1 MQMETIISLI
11 IGITTAVAIFL
22 IQEQRRRKLEVEAKR
37 FRAEFKKLEERN
49 RADAWHLYRTSYHL
63 WAKIEKLK
71 EKFDEII
78 GEKKDS
84 DLILQYG
91 SVGEIHG
98 IVVVLSRDT
107 IRLIKQSEVEFTDA
121 KIQQWVEEKKIP
133 NEYQK
138 EQFTVLLRS

>member
-1 MQMETIISLI
+1 METIISLI

-22 IQEQRRRKLEVEAKR
+22 TQEQRRRKSEVEAKR
-37 FRAEFKKLEERN
+37 FREEFEKLEERN
-49 RADAWHLYRTSYHL
+49 RTDAWHLYQTSHHL

-91 SVGEIHG
+91 SVGEIYG
-98 IVVVLSRDT
+98 IVVILSRDT

-121 KIQQWVEEKKIP
+121 KIQQWAEEKKIQ